1 MMKTIPLY
9 SA

>member
-1 MMKTIPLY
+1 MKTIPLY